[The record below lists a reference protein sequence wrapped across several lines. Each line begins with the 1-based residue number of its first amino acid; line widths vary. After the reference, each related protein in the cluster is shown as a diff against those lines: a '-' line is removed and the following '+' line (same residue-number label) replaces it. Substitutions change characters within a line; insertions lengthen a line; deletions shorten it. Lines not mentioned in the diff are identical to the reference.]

1 MINSKKLSSL
11 NFKVQNTENKL
22 NKERRRYEIK
32 SILHGENHVIQSTW
46 NQIKKGKDLKIT
58 LVKRKINFL
67 DDY

>member
-32 SILHGENHVIQSTW
+32 SILHGENHVIQSAW